1 MVKINI
7 AILFSYI
14 CNIIRIMT
22 LGRLWVK
29 YDHVA
34 KLEMKY
40 KTWITIFLID
50 MKRQKL
56 ISKYIIKTTTKKF

>member
-50 MKRQKL
+50 MNR
-56 ISKYIIKTTTKKF
+56 

>member
-1 MVKINI
+1 MIKINI

-34 KLEMKY
+34 KLEMKCN
-40 KTWITIFLID
+40 TWITIFLID
-50 MKRQKL
+50 MNR
-56 ISKYIIKTTTKKF
+56 